1 MTVEGQTAE
10 IGTKEEGIGTKRQK
24 EEHWTTFGEEEQ
36 ELLAILTGGINMTE
50 RTTREERVVDG
61 EDMATRVDLEEV
73 EVVDLVVEVE
83 VAMETMGDTEE
94 TMRDTFKTTEVM
106 AETTEGM
113 VEMTEGLVAMMEDME
128 AAIGVTQGVTEETVE
143 DMEETVVDM
152 KETVVAMEETVVAM
166 EETVEDMEE
175 TLEDLAMV
183 VDLEDKA
190 HMGEAWVAPE
200 VEEWVV
206 QGEVAGVER
215 EQEVR
220 KRRLQWV
227 QRG

>member
-50 RTTREERVVDG
+50 RTTEEERVADG

-94 TMRDTFKTTEVM
+94 TMRDTVRTTEVM

-152 KETVVAMEETVVAM
+152 KETVVAMEETV
-166 EETVEDMEE
+166 EDMEE

-183 VDLEDKA
+183 VDLEDKV

-215 EQEVR
+215 EREVR
-220 KRRLQWV
+220 KRRAQWV

>member
-36 ELLAILTGGINMTE
+36 ELLAILTGGINMTK
-50 RTTREERVVDG
+50 RTTGEERVADG

-94 TMRDTFKTTEVM
+94 TMRDTVRTTEVM

-143 DMEETVVDM
+143 DMEETVEDM
-152 KETVVAMEETVVAM
+152 KEAVVAM

-183 VDLEDKA
+183 VDLEDKV

-215 EQEVR
+215 EREVR
-220 KRRLQWV
+220 KRRVQWV

>member
-36 ELLAILTGGINMTE
+36 ELLAILTGGINMTK
-50 RTTREERVVDG
+50 RTTGEERVVDG

-94 TMRDTFKTTEVM
+94 TMRDTVRTTEVM

-143 DMEETVVDM
+143 DMEETVED
-152 KETVVAMEETVVAM
+152 MEEAVVAM

-183 VDLEDKA
+183 VDLEDKV

-215 EQEVR
+215 EREVR
-220 KRRLQWV
+220 KRRVQWV

>member
-36 ELLAILTGGINMTE
+36 ELLAILTGGINMTK
-50 RTTREERVVDG
+50 RTTGVERVVDG

-94 TMRDTFKTTEVM
+94 TMRDTVRTTEVM

-152 KETVVAMEETVVAM
+152 KETVVAMEETV
-166 EETVEDMEE
+166 EDMEE

-183 VDLEDKA
+183 VDLEDKV

-215 EQEVR
+215 EREVR
-220 KRRLQWV
+220 KRRVQWV

>member
-36 ELLAILTGGINMTE
+36 ELLAILTGGINMTK
-50 RTTREERVVDG
+50 RTTGEERVADG

-83 VAMETMGDTEE
+83 VAMETMWDTEE
-94 TMRDTFKTTEVM
+94 TMRDTVRTTEVM

-113 VEMTEGLVAMMEDME
+113 VEMTEGLVVMMEDME

-152 KETVVAMEETVVAM
+152 KETVVAMEETV
-166 EETVEDMEE
+166 EDMEE

-183 VDLEDKA
+183 VDLEDKV

-215 EQEVR
+215 EREVR
-220 KRRLQWV
+220 KRRVQWV